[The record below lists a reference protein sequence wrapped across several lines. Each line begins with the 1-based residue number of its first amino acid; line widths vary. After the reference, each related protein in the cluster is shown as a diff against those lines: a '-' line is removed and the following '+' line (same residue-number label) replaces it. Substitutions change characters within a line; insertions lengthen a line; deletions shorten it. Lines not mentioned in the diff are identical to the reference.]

1 MSRMRVA
8 LVGLGAMGRNHMRV
22 LESMPDVDLV
32 SVFDA
37 NMEQTIG
44 NGIQVKSLSEII
56 DLKPDYCVVATPTNT
71 HEEIVSQLSKN
82 RINLL
87 IEKPISYSFESALRM
102 RNEIIENQVIATVGH
117 VERFNS
123 ALIEAKRRIQL
134 GQIGR
139 IFQITT
145 RRLSPLPP
153 RVNDVGVILD
163 LASHDIDLTKWL
175 VDSSYYRVS
184 GFLNKRSDKFHED
197 VLIASALLKDGI
209 IVSHIVNWLSPFKE
223 RVTVITGEKGTFVI
237 NTLNSELIFYSFGE
251 FDVLQPHMAHF
262 KGGKESEVINYAF
275 EKPEPLLVEH
285 REFMKAIRGEISLT
299 VTIQDSLE
307 TIRVAE
313 ALFLSDKTGNTVVL

>member
-1 MSRMRVA
+1 MSRIRVA

-32 SVFDA
+32 SVFDV

-175 VDSSYYRVS
+175 VDSSYHRVS
-184 GFLNKRSDKFHED
+184 GFLNKRPDKFHED

-285 REFMKAIRGEISLT
+285 REFIKAIRGEISLT

>member
-1 MSRMRVA
+1 MRVA

-22 LESMPDVDLV
+22 LESMPDVNLV

-37 NMEQTIG
+37 KMEQKIG
-44 NGIQVKSLSEII
+44 NGIQAKSLSEII

-71 HEEIVSQLSKN
+71 HEEIVAQLSKN
-82 RINLL
+82 KINLL

-153 RVNDVGVILD
+153 RVTDVGVILD

-184 GFLNKRSDKFHED
+184 GFLNRRPDKFHED

-251 FDVLQPHMAHF
+251 FDVLQSHIAHF
-262 KGGKESEVINYAF
+262 KGGKESEVTNYAF

-285 REFMKAIRGEISLT
+285 REFMKAIRGETSLT

-313 ALFLSDKTGNTVVL
+313 ALFLSDKTGNTIEL

>member
-163 LASHDIDLTKWL
+163 LASPDIDLTKWL